1 MDTNSHFAYVQA
13 RVQTRHG
20 QRLSPSQWQTLESSR
35 DIASY
40 LQGARATHLR
50 RWIEH
55 LPADVN
61 PHRIERSLRNDWK
74 EYVAEIATWVS
85 AEWKPSI
92 QWMTTLV
99 DLHGV
104 VHLLRGYPVPYWMRE
119 DPSYAR
125 FAVDDRV
132 QREELLRDSELGA
145 AMATL
150 GPDQKPL
157 VVWLAYWR
165 NLQPEAGAKL
175 RSRLDEF
182 SHIIL
187 RYLAIEIDPGMQPR
201 EGPRDALIGELE
213 RHFRVCSGTIGAAIA
228 HIGLMALCWE
238 RLRAGLLLRV
248 LIPAAPGRPQ
258 WA

>member
-1 MDTNSHFAYVQA
+1 MDTNSHLAYVQA

-35 DIASY
+35 DIASF
-40 LQGARATHLR
+40 LQGARSTHLR

-61 PHRIERSLRNDWK
+61 PHRIERSLRDDWK
-74 EYVAEIATWVS
+74 KYVSEIAAWVS

-92 QWMTTLV
+92 EWMGTLV
-99 DLHGV
+99 DLQAI

-119 DPSYAR
+119 DPTYAPY
-125 FAVDDRV
+125 AIDDRV

-150 GPDQKPL
+150 DPEQKPL
-157 VVWLAYWR
+157 VLWLAYWR
-165 NLQPEAGAKL
+165 TLQPEVGAEL
-175 RSRLDEF
+175 RSRLDGF
-182 SHIIL
+182 SDIVL
-187 RYLAIEIDPGMQPR
+187 RYMAIEIDPGVQPR
-201 EGPRDALIGELE
+201 EGSRAALIRELE
-213 RHFRVCSGTIGAAIA
+213 RHFRLCSGTIGAVIS

-248 LIPAAPGRPQ
+248 LIPVASRRPQ